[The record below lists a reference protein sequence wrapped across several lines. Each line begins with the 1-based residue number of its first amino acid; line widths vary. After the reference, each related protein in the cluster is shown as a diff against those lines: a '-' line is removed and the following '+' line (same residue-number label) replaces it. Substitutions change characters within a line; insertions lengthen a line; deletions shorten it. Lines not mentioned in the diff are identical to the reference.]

1 MQRVFDNLLKN
12 AINYGY
18 PDSKIHIYL
27 DKNGEKGMR
36 LIVQNHGQTIPAEKL
51 SYLFEQ
57 FFRLDSSRD
66 SQTGGTGLGLAIAK
80 QIVELHGGTIKAKST
95 TEHTDFTVILP
106 YVDATVRNEDINI
119 DMISQTAPQG
129 STQDVSF
136 TTHSSELLKVLQVM
150 SRIREKY
157 SQLKLMVTTGNCK
170 IQLYGEEM
178 REMSGVAAK
187 VMTTLLSKGI
197 EIIMITTSEI
207 DISLIVSP
215 ANQQQAVA
223 ELECAFSVTAE

>member
-1 MQRVFDNLLKN
+1 M
-12 AINYGY
+12 
-18 PDSKIHIYL
+18 
-27 DKNGEKGMR
+27 NGVSRITVTEDISLVTMR
-36 LIVQNHGQTIPAEKL
+36 NSNSNGSIIGEIFQEF
-51 SYLFEQ
+51 S
-57 FFRLDSSRD
+57 
-66 SQTGGTGLGLAIAK
+66 
-80 QIVELHGGTIKAKST
+80 
-95 TEHTDFTVILP
+95 
-106 YVDATVRNEDINI
+106 NEDINI